1 MSQALTT
8 GAPIALRDFHPF
20 EAYGTSF
27 LYMVPSAGIFRLDE
41 VGTTILSLLA
51 EAPRASGS
59 LVEELSDRFTADR
72 ILETVAEL
80 RDIQAVGELDAP
92 TAQVANDL
100 PPEDFPLNTMV
111 LNVTNK
117 CNLACTYCY
126 EYGED
131 KIVDTS

>member
-1 MSQALTT
+1 VSQALAT
-8 GAPIALRDFHPF
+8 GTPIALRDFHRF
-20 EAYGTSF
+20 EAHGTSF

-41 VGTTILSLLA
+41 VGTAILALLA
-51 EAPRASGS
+51 EAPRPSS
-59 LVEELSDRFTADR
+59 LLVEGLSDRFKPNR
-72 ILETVAEL
+72 VLETVAEL
-80 RDIQAVGELDAP
+80 RDIQAVGDLDAP
-92 TAQVANDL
+92 MDQVANDL

-131 KIVDTS
+131 KIVDT